1 MIGWIHFSV
10 PFCISS
16 DSVENAESSPST
28 LEDRASYEFNLGE
41 ALHTSLS
48 DPKELREKP
57 ALSDK
62 YRDALFSLS
71 GPAPLNGFDY
81 EFSVKQSHRLH
92 LFEGNRDV
100 GASFQPT
107 RSTLSSFF
115 SCSHSVLIH
124 RF

>member
-1 MIGWIHFSV
+1 MW
-10 PFCISS
+10 S
-16 DSVENAESSPST
+16 DSVENAESSSSM
-28 LEDRASYEFNLGE
+28 LEDHASYEFILGE
-41 ALHTSLS
+41 ALHHTLS
-48 DPKELREKP
+48 EPKELREKP

-71 GPAPLNGFDY
+71 GPVPLNGFDD

-100 GASFQPT
+100 GVSFQPT
-107 RSTLSSFF
+107 RSTRSSLF